1 MRRSREGVL
10 SRFLHVDVE
19 PVEVRAWIAGPALRM
34 TAESPTR
41 AAALGGIERM
51 RFALGVDHDLSEF
64 HRRFALDSLI
74 GPVIAAR
81 PWLRPRRRPEP
92 FEALAWAVCEQLIDG
107 GRAVAIERRLV
118 ARYGPRSE
126 RGRLRDVPSAATI
139 AARAPAE
146 IEACGLA
153 PKRAI
158 ALRRAA
164 REVATGR
171 VDLMTEHEHAWRRL
185 RTISN
190 IGAWT
195 LEKLA
200 YEGQGRDD
208 QLPAGDLAYI
218 KLVGEL
224 AALGRRATEDE
235 VRAFFAPYDG
245 FAAIAGTYALNAW
258 LYPVRAARGRS
269 RAPIAKTAE
278 LA

>member
-10 SRFLHVDVE
+10 SRFLHVDGE
-19 PVEVRAWIAGPALRM
+19 PVEVRAWIAGPALRVS
-34 TAESPTR
+34 ADAPSR
-41 AAALGGIERM
+41 AAALGGLERM

-64 HRRFALDSLI
+64 HRRFALDPLI
-74 GPVIAAR
+74 GPVIQAR

-107 GRAVAIERRLV
+107 GRAVGIERRLV

-126 RGRLRDVPSAATI
+126 CGRLRDVPSAAAI

-171 VDLMTEHEHAWRRL
+171 VDLMTEHEPAWRRL

-190 IGAWT
+190 IGSWT

-200 YEGQGRDD
+200 FEGQGRDD
-208 QLPAGDLAYI
+208 QLPAGDLAYV

-224 AALGRRATEDE
+224 GALGRRATEDE
-235 VRAFFAPYDG
+235 VRGFFAPYEG
-245 FAAIAGTYALNAW
+245 FTALAGIYAISAW
-258 LYPVRAARGRS
+258 LHPVRAARARS
-269 RAPIAKTAE
+269 RAALAE
-278 LA
+278 LSHPI